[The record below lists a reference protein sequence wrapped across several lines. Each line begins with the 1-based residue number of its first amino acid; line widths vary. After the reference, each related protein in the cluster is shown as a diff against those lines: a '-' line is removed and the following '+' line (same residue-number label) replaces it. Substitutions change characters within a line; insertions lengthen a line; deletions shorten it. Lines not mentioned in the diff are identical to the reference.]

1 MFSERRGWTMTP
13 TRTSQTGQVARRV
26 VMIGALA
33 LIAATGCGGDDDDAA
48 DGASDDAADGATAGG
63 DDATAI
69 ALELSER
76 AQAEFVERGDG
87 LFFDTGFL
95 SYCRAGSG
103 FADGI
108 LAELGYTDENAPA
121 GYELCYNVNADLTV
135 VALGVTSMRSGDT
148 TCVRLDASSGELVAG
163 EPETVD
169 SCGP

>member
-13 TRTSQTGQVARRV
+13 TRTSHTGQVVRRV

-48 DGASDDAADGATAGG
+48 DDATAGG
-63 DDATAI
+63 DDATAGADDATAI
-69 ALELSER
+69 AQELSER

-108 LAELGYTDENAPA
+108 LAELGYTDENAPD

-163 EPETVD
+163 EPENVD